1 MVGNFILRLPWNIED
16 SLVIPTRELTEDID
30 GLLSLLSTA
39 TNTGVDRD
47 GIHDTEED
55 DDYYSAM
62 DDINDSESVSCA
74 EKYYVDENLADEE
87 VEELE
92 DARKERM
99 ELMAAY
105 SKPNFANI
113 WRGLPNLGQLI

>member
-16 SLVIPTRELTEDID
+16 SLVIPTRELTEDIA

-55 DDYYSAM
+55 DDDYSAM

-74 EKYYVDENLADEE
+74 EKYYVDKNLADEE

-105 SKPNFANI
+105 SKPHFANI
-113 WRGLPNLGQLI
+113 WRRIPNLGQLI